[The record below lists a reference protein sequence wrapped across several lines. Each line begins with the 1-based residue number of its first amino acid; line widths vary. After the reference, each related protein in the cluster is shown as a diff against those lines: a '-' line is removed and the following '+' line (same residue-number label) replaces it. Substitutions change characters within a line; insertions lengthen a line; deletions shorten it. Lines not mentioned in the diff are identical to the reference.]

1 MLDAPH
7 EWIRA
12 RVRRARV
19 LQDSFEELN
28 SLGDT
33 FFFFARAILRKE
45 QKKSEGEKIR
55 ISKSAA
61 NEEALKSSN
70 LI

>member
-33 FFFFARAILRKE
+33 FFFARAILGKE

>member
-1 MLDAPH
+1 MQDRSHVLDAPH

-33 FFFFARAILRKE
+33 FFFLRAQFCEKSKKNQRG
-45 QKKSEGEKIR
+45 KKSELAR
-55 ISKSAA
+55 
-61 NEEALKSSN
+61 ALQTKK
-70 LI
+70 L